1 VPRRVLGIDPGSRKT
16 GYGVVEQSGNV
27 LRHIDNGVIIVDV
40 RESMSMRLRQIYE
53 GLQDVIRDLKPD
65 EVAIETVFLGKNV
78 SSALKLGQARGAAMV
93 VAANHNLSVREF
105 SPMEVKRS
113 VAGTGKAQKHQVQE
127 MVKILL
133 GLPEIAQEDAS
144 DALAV
149 AISSCM
155 FRDLPE
161 MLQQSQMKKKRR
173 RS

>member
-1 VPRRVLGIDPGSRKT
+1 MPRRVLGIDPGSRKT
-16 GYGVVEQSGNV
+16 GYGVVEQTGNT

-53 GLQDVIRDLKPD
+53 GLQDVILELKPD

-78 SSALKLGQARGAAMV
+78 SSALKLGQARGTGMV
-93 VAANHNLSVREF
+93 VAANHNLQVREF
-105 SPMEVKRS
+105 SPMEIKRS
-113 VAGTGKAQKHQVQE
+113 VAGTGKAQKNQVQE

-149 AISSCM
+149 AIASCM
-155 FRDLPE
+155 HRDIPE
-161 MLQQSQMKKKRR
+161 ILQQMPRKRR
-173 RS
+173 RRS